1 MGKLLENPVLVVM
14 LLLLVVLLF
23 GSKRLPDAARGV
35 GRSLRIFKSETEGLM
50 STSATAEAAPVAV
63 APTAIAPVPA
73 YKSRTCNPSKS
84 PNSEASVEKS
94 ASRARS
100 EVGRVADAT
109 ASIFRPLARPA
120 MILIVK
126 PYL

>member
-73 YKSRTCNPSKS
+73 APVVAA
-84 PNSEASVEKS
+84 PVVA
-94 ASRARS
+94 APAA
-100 EVGRVADAT
+100 ADAPRYLVDPVTGEQVLAQPVPGSGT
-109 ASIFRPLARPA
+109 APQPPVA
-120 MILIVK
+120 
-126 PYL
+126 